1 MNKCELIL
9 AMIAGMFQAV
19 FKGKGVKYRI
29 YKNRVTAN
37 YELTVF
43 IPKRSTFRP
52 LVDSIARHVS
62 EHLSVFDKWLPDPLG
77 ISQWELTDGAEGDDI
92 YICCIED
99 YLLYKIKIV
108 KIEEPVKKPAE

>member
-19 FKGKGVKYRI
+19 FKGVRHRI

-43 IPKRSTFRP
+43 IPKRGTFRP
-52 LVDSIARHVS
+52 LVDSIAHLVS
-62 EHLSVFDKWLPDPLG
+62 EHLSVFNKWLPDSRG
-77 ISQWELTDGAEGDDI
+77 ISQWELTDGAEGDN
-92 YICCIED
+92 ICSNYED
-99 YLLYKIKIV
+99 YLLYTIKIV
-108 KIEEPVKKPAE
+108 KIEEPAE

>member
-19 FKGKGVKYRI
+19 FKGVRHRI

-43 IPKRSTFRP
+43 IPKRGTFRP
-52 LVDSIARHVS
+52 FVESIAHRVS
-62 EHLSVFDKWLPDPLG
+62 EHLSVFDKWLPDSFD
-77 ISQWELTDGAEGDDI
+77 ISQWELIDGAEGDNL
-92 YICCIED
+92 CSNNED
-99 YLLYKIKIV
+99 YLLYTIRIV
-108 KIEEPVKKPAE
+108 NIEEPAE

>member
-1 MNKCELIL
+1 MKKFELSL

-19 FKGKGVKYRI
+19 FKGVRYRI

-43 IPKRSTFRP
+43 IPKRGTFRP
-52 LVDSIARHVS
+52 LVDSIARLVS
-62 EHLSVFDKWLPDPLG
+62 EHLSVFDKWLPDPFG
-77 ISQWELTDGAEGDDI
+77 ISQWELTDGAEDDI
-92 YICCIED
+92 YSNNED

-108 KIEEPVKKPAE
+108 KIEEPVEKPAE

>member
-19 FKGKGVKYRI
+19 FKGVRYQI

-43 IPKRSTFRP
+43 IPKRGTFRP
-52 LVDSIARHVS
+52 FVESIAHFVS
-62 EHLSVFDKWLPDPLG
+62 EHLSIFDNWLPDSLG
-77 ISQWELTDGAEGDDI
+77 IRQWELADGAEVDDI
-92 YICCIED
+92 YSSKED
-99 YLLYKIKIV
+99 YLLYRIKTVKIKEPA
-108 KIEEPVKKPAE
+108 EEPAE

>member
-19 FKGKGVKYRI
+19 FKGVSYRI

-43 IPKRSTFRP
+43 IPKRGTFRP
-52 LVDSIARHVS
+52 LVESIARLVS
-62 EHLSVFDKWLPDPLG
+62 EHLSVFNKWLPDPFG
-77 ISQWELTDGAEGDDI
+77 ISQWELTDGAEGDN
-92 YICCIED
+92 ICSNNED
-99 YLLYKIKIV
+99 YLLYKIRTV
-108 KIEEPVKKPAE
+108 KIEEPVEKPAE